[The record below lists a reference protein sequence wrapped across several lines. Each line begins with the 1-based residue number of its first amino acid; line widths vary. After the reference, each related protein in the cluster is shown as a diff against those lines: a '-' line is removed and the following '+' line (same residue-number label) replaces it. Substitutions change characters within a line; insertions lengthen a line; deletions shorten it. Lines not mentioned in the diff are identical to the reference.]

1 MIIRLETQDDIA
13 AVRAVVTEA
22 FGQVAEAD
30 LVDSLRNSGDSIISL
45 VAEEQGAIV
54 GHILFSKLQTPSQC
68 LALAPV
74 SVAPGHQKQGVGS
87 RLIKDGLARAKDDHW
102 QAVFLLGDP
111 DYYTQFGFDVKAA
124 EKFETDYPKPYFM
137 ALDLAPK
144 ALAERAG
151 TVIYAEPFL
160 ALG

>member
-1 MIIRLETQDDIA
+1 MIIRPETQADIA

-30 LVDSLRNSGDSIISL
+30 LVDSLRDSGDSIISL

-54 GHILFSKLQTPSQC
+54 GHILFSKLQAPGQC

-87 RLIKDGLARAKDDHW
+87 RLIKDGLARAKDDQW
-102 QAVFLLGDP
+102 KAVFVLGEP
-111 DYYTQFGFDVKAA
+111 DYYTRFGFDLTLA

-137 ALDLAPK
+137 ALELAPN
-144 ALAERAG
+144 ALAERDGAI
-151 TVIYAEPFL
+151 IYAAPFL
-160 ALG
+160 ALE